1 MNYVNW
7 LAQYVLIGQENPISV
22 EDLIHLKKLILSI
35 KRAKLQTVLCT
46 CGWLQAASKLMK
58 LFSSFWKRKGKQISR
73 GQNYS
78 VHRHTH
84 SYSILPLCCQSLF
97 SSHIHY
103 LFYSSDSVLKTISKN
118 KQQKEKHE
126 KIAAAVVLKC
136 NMRTHVRYDA
146 ILEFAIVC
154 IETVISNFAFDSHQ
168 LFSIS
173 SNKQWRMN
181 EATTTRTD
189 RYISPSNRFAEIGF
203 WVPRRQIWN

>member
-35 KRAKLQTVLCT
+35 KRAKQQTVLCA
-46 CGWLQAASKLMK
+46 CGWLQEAASKLMK
-58 LFSSFWKRKGKQISR
+58 LFSSFRKRKGKQISR

-78 VHRHTH
+78 ART
-84 SYSILPLCCQSLF
+84 ILPLCCQSLF
-97 SSHIHY
+97 SSHIQY